1 MRAVRVHEYG
11 GPEQLTLE
19 EVPRPDPAADELL
32 VAVRAAGVNP
42 IDWMVREGYADDALD
57 PALPY
62 VPGWDVS
69 GVVRAGGADVERFA
83 PGDAVFGLVAM
94 PDPGETYAD
103 YATVPASDVVET
115 RGLLDHAAAAAL
127 PMAALTARRALVEE
141 AGVEA
146 GDRVLVHAAAGGVG
160 HLAVQIATHLGAQV
174 IGTAS
179 AHNHEYLYGLG
190 ADRVIDYTERRFED
204 AVDAVDVVLDGVGGE
219 TLDRSVGVLTEGGR
233 LVTLPR
239 PPSETVVERAR
250 RERRATVSWFSVE
263 PDTAALRRVRG
274 LVTEDAVEP
283 TVSDRVPLA
292 EVRTAHERSEAGH
305 VRGKLV
311 LTVDEAGDR

>member
-1 MRAVRVHEYG
+1 MKAIRVHEYG
-11 GPEQLTLE
+11 GTDRLTYE

-57 PALPY
+57 PSLPY

-69 GVVRAGGADVERFA
+69 GVVQAVGVDVDRFA

-94 PDPGETYAD
+94 PDPGETYAE
-103 YATVPASDVVET
+103 YATVPASDVV
-115 RGLLDHAAAAAL
+115 RKPASLAHAAAASL
-127 PMAALTARRALVEE
+127 PMAALTARRALVDE

-146 GDRVLVHAAAGGVG
+146 DDRVLVHAAAGGVG
-160 HLAVQIATHLGAQV
+160 HLAVQFATHLGARV
-174 IGTAS
+174 VGTAS
-179 AHNHEYLYGLG
+179 ARNREYLRRLG
-190 ADRVIDYTERRFED
+190 ADRVIDYTEQRFED

-219 TLDRSVGVLTEGGR
+219 TLDRSVAVLAEGGR

-250 RERRATVSWFSVE
+250 RERDATVSWFSVE
-263 PDTAALRRVRG
+263 PDAAALRRVRD
-274 LVTEDAVEP
+274 LVTEGVVAP
-283 TVSDRVPLA
+283 TVSDRFPLA
-292 EVRTAHERSEAGH
+292 EARAAHERSETGH

-311 LTVDEAGDR
+311 LTVAEGTGG